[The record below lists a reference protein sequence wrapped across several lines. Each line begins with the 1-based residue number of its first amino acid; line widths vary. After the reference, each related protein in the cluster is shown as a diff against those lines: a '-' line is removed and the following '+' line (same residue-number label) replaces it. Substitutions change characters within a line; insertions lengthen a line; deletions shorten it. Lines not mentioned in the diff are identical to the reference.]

1 MTDRDSSS
9 LTSLA
14 IEFASKRT
22 YNRTFEMAGLSP
34 TGPLAWD
41 GQNDT
46 TRAAVNA
53 DVAQT
58 LLDIVAHMYTNSLR
72 AEEAVAGHPKEQRLI
87 DHAQTIRNVFLMI
100 LEEASDYIDHRQQ
113 KDV

>member
-1 MTDRDSSS
+1 MTDRDFSS

-14 IEFASKRT
+14 IEFASEHT
-22 YNRTFEMAGLSP
+22 YNRALEANGRPVGS
-34 TGPLAWD
+34 LAWD
-41 GQNDT
+41 GLNET
-46 TRAAVNA
+46 VRAAVNA

-58 LLDIVAHMYTNSLR
+58 LIDIVAHMYTNSLR